1 LNTLVHIYPDM
12 TKPFLTE
19 RAPMLASL
27 FLIGGLVLSALGI
40 IGLTTKDVLN
50 LGPWDY
56 WLVMVGVP
64 MLLIGIIWLWI
75 YVARVKQFR
84 KELQEKSKANFLKNM
99 DETEYLAWR
108 LPTKFE
114 KELENKKSEFSIRK

>member
-1 LNTLVHIYPDM
+1 MNTLVRIYPDM

-19 RAPMLASL
+19 RAPILASL

-40 IGLTTKDVLN
+40 IGLTASDVLN

-64 MLLIGIIWLWI
+64 VLLIGVTWLWM
-75 YVARVKQFR
+75 YLARVKQFH
-84 KELQEKSKANFLKNM
+84 KALQEKSKANFLKSM

-108 LPTKFE
+108 LPMKYE
-114 KELENKKSEFSIRK
+114 KEMEDKKAVFNIKK